1 MKKLVLLLFLMQS
14 LLTIAQAPQKMSYQ
28 AVIRN
33 SGGAL
38 VVNQAVGMKISVLQG
53 STSGN
58 AVFAET
64 HTPTTNANG
73 LVSLEIGTGSPV
85 NGTLA
90 GVNWANGPY
99 YIQSE
104 IDLMGG
110 TNYTLTGAYQ
120 LLSVP
125 YALFSEKS
133 GNGVPNGNATGDLL
147 SWNGNQWVAIANT
160 ATTTNINL
168 PKVTTGSMQPYFCNN
183 STIISDEG
191 FSITAKGVCWSL
203 SPNPTLADNFSTDGQ
218 GIDPFNSTY
227 QNLLP
232 GRLYYVRAYATNA
245 RGTGYGMT
253 NTFTSATTNPTITT
267 SAVTSITNNNATCGG
282 TLTNSNNVSFTNSG
296 LVWSTFPN
304 PTQTANM
311 GMATVGYGQGTITA
325 TMSSLTPNT
334 TYYVRAFGETSYT
347 TLYANP
353 VTFTTDSLPSITTS
367 AASEITNSSA
377 ISGGMLTNP
386 SGNPILAKGVVWSTS
401 QNPTV
406 ALATKTIDGANE
418 GNFTSNITG
427 LSLGSTYF
435 VRAYVT
441 NSLGTTYGNSITVR
455 PGSIPSI
462 TTKVV
467 TAITNNVATCG
478 GENITNGGSVII
490 EKGIVWSTSPN
501 PTIALGTKTSEGGF
515 NASFSSSI
523 TNLSYST
530 TYYVRAYARNQIG
543 TAYGD
548 ELVFTTRTI
557 QAGDLHQ
564 GGRIA
569 YLLQDSDP
577 GYVTGENHGFI
588 YSLIPSYSSLWGCT
602 DSFLGTTSPD
612 FGAGESNTIE
622 IVNNCPGDTAA
633 KFCYDLVEGGYD
645 DWFLPSINEMA
656 KFSPYYFAANQSQYL
671 IIYSLNPLYYNNN
684 NVYLQQF
691 ASSTESSAN
700 NYYRGGWS
708 TNYYNYNSY
717 YFNQSENTKSYIPF
731 LPVRK
736 F

>member
-1 MKKLVLLLFLMQS
+1 MKKLILFLI
-14 LLTIAQAPQKMSYQ
+14 LLKSVITFSQAPQKMSYQ

-33 SGGAL
+33 NANVL
-38 VVNQAVGMKISVLQG
+38 VTDHAVGMKISVLQG
-53 STSGN
+53 STSGT

-73 LVSLEIGTGSPV
+73 LVSLEIGTGAPV
-85 NGTLA
+85 TGTLA
-90 GVNWANGPY
+90 SVNWANGPY
-99 YIQSE
+99 YIQSQ
-104 IDLMGG
+104 IDVTGG

-125 YALFSEKS
+125 YALYAV
-133 GNGVPNGNATGDLL
+133 NGVPKGNNTGDLL
-147 SWNGNQWVAIANT
+147 SWNGSQWEAIANT
-160 ATTTNINL
+160 AATTNISI
-168 PKVTTGSMQPYFCNN
+168 PKVSTGSMNSYFCNN
-183 STIISDEG
+183 STIVSDEG

-203 SPNPTLADNFSTDGQ
+203 SPNPILADNFSTDGQ

-253 NTFTSATTNPTITT
+253 NTFTSATTSPTITT
-267 SAVTSITNNNATCGG
+267 AAVTSITNNNATCGG
-282 TLTNSNNVSFTNSG
+282 TLTNSNNVSFTYSG
-296 LVWSTFPN
+296 LVWSTLPN
-304 PTQTANM
+304 PTQTANT
-311 GMATVGYGQGTITA
+311 GMATVGYGQGTITG
-325 TMSSLTPNT
+325 TMSGLTPNT
-334 TYYVRAFGETSYT
+334 TYYVRAFGDTSYT
-347 TLYANP
+347 TLYGNQ
-353 VTFTTDSLPSITTS
+353 VTFTTGSLPYITTS

-377 ISGGMLTNP
+377 ISGGILINP
-386 SGNPILAKGVVWSTS
+386 SSSNAILAKGVVWSTS
-401 QNPTV
+401 QNPTD
-406 ALATKTIDGANE
+406 ALTTKTMDGATE
-418 GNFTSNITG
+418 GNFTSTIIG

-455 PGSIPSI
+455 PGSIPTI

-564 GGRIA
+564 GGKIA
-569 YLLQDSDP
+569 YILQASDP
-577 GYVTGENHGFI
+577 GYVEGEIHGFI
-588 YSLIPSYSSLWGCT
+588 YSKNNPMSAHFWGC
-602 DSFLGTTSPD
+602 SGVFMGTTSAE
-612 FGAGESNTIE
+612 FGSGESNTIE
-622 IVNNCPGDTAA
+622 IVNNCSGNTAA
-633 KFCYDLVEGGYD
+633 KYCYDLVEEGYD

-656 KFSPYYFAANQSQYL
+656 KFSPHYFAANQSQYL
-671 IIYSLNPLYYNNN
+671 IIYSFDPLRFNNN
-684 NVYLQQF
+684 NVYLYF
-691 ASSTESSAN
+691 FGSSTESSDN
-700 NYYRGGWS
+700 NYYNGVWRS
-708 TNYYNYNSY
+708 TAYSYNSY
-717 YFNQSENTKSYIPF
+717 EFSQPENNKSYNSAF

>member
-267 SAVTSITNNNATCGG
+267 SAVTSITNNNATSGG

-347 TLYANP
+347 TLYGNP

-406 ALATKTIDGANE
+406 ALATKTMDGATE

-441 NSLGTTYGNSITVR
+441 NSLGTTYGNTISVR
-455 PGSIPSI
+455 PASLPTI
-462 TTKVV
+462 TT
-467 TAITNNVATCG
+467 TAVSSITNNSASCG
-478 GENITNGGSVII
+478 GENISNGGSAIL
-490 EKGIVWSTSPN
+490 EKGLVWSTNPN
-501 PTIALGTKTSEGGF
+501 PTTDLSNKIVTGAY
-515 NASFSSSI
+515 NASFNNI
-523 TNLSYST
+523 YMNDLNYST
-530 TYYVRAYARNQIG
+530 TYYVRAFARNQVG
-543 TAYGD
+543 TSYGQ
-548 ELVFTTRTI
+548 EIVFSTRTLQSNDSYLGGTI
-557 QAGDLHQ
+557 VYILQA
-564 GGRIA
+564 
-569 YLLQDSDP
+569 SDP
-577 GYVTGENHGFI
+577 GYIAGEIHGYMKSQLSDYI
-588 YSLIPSYSSLWGCT
+588 RQQKYWGCN
-602 DSFLGTTSPD
+602 DSYLGTTSAE
-612 FGAGESNTIE
+612 FGTGESNTIE

-633 KFCYDLVEGGYD
+633 KYCYDLVEGGYD
-645 DWFLPSINEMA
+645 DWFLPSIHEMDR
-656 KFSPYYFAANQSQYL
+656 F
-671 IIYSLNPLYYNNN
+671 
-684 NVYLQQF
+684 
-691 ASSTESSAN
+691 SSAYFWSN
-700 NYYRGGWS
+700 VFLITSSEISNSNCYYGYAG
-708 TNYYNYNSY
+708 YSY
-717 YFNQSENTKSYIPF
+717 YGISVFIYDRVKWYSNSFI
-731 LPVRK
+731 PVRK

>member
-1 MKKLVLLLFLMQS
+1 MKKLVLLLILMQS
-14 LLTIAQAPQKMSYQ
+14 GITIAQAPQKMSYQ

-53 STSGN
+53 STSGT

-203 SPNPTLADNFSTDGQ
+203 FPNPTLADNFSTDGQ

-267 SAVTSITNNNATCGG
+267 SAVTSITNNNATSGG

-347 TLYANP
+347 TLYGNP

-406 ALATKTIDGANE
+406 ALATKTMDGATE

-441 NSLGTTYGNSITVR
+441 NPLGTTYGNTISVR
-455 PGSIPSI
+455 PASLPTI
-462 TTKVV
+462 TT
-467 TAITNNVATCG
+467 TAVSSITNNSASCG
-478 GENITNGGSVII
+478 GENISNGGSAIL
-490 EKGIVWSTSPN
+490 EKGLVWSTNPN
-501 PTIALGTKTSEGGF
+501 PTTDLSNKIVTGAY
-515 NASFSSSI
+515 NASFNNI
-523 TNLSYST
+523 YMNDLNYST
-530 TYYVRAYARNQIG
+530 TYYVRAFARNQVG
-543 TAYGD
+543 TSYGQ
-548 ELVFTTRTI
+548 EIVFSTRTLQSNDSYLGGTI
-557 QAGDLHQ
+557 VYILQA
-564 GGRIA
+564 
-569 YLLQDSDP
+569 SDP
-577 GYVTGENHGFI
+577 GYIAGEIHGYMKSQLSDYI
-588 YSLIPSYSSLWGCT
+588 RQQKYWGCN
-602 DSFLGTTSPD
+602 DSYLGTTSAE
-612 FGAGESNTIE
+612 FGTGESNTIE

-633 KFCYDLVEGGYD
+633 KYCYDLVEGGYD
-645 DWFLPSINEMA
+645 DWFLPSIHEMDR
-656 KFSPYYFAANQSQYL
+656 F
-671 IIYSLNPLYYNNN
+671 
-684 NVYLQQF
+684 
-691 ASSTESSAN
+691 SSAYFWSN
-700 NYYRGGWS
+700 VFLITSSEISNSNCYYGYAG
-708 TNYYNYNSY
+708 YSY
-717 YFNQSENTKSYIPF
+717 YGISVFIYDRVKWYSNSFI
-731 LPVRK
+731 PVRK